1 MGNSDWEQDKNLSP
15 TRVVKHEWAAQKR
28 LWNLSLEIFK
38 TQDNQV
44 PVQSDLTV
52 KSALFEQEIDLDDLQ
67 RLPTF
72 IIVLFYAF

>member
-1 MGNSDWEQDKNLSP
+1 MSCPEEAVESLLGDFQNS
-15 TRVVKHEWAAQKR
+15 
-28 LWNLSLEIFK
+28 
-38 TQDNQV
+38 DNQV
-44 PVQSDLTV
+44 PVQSDLTA